1 MSVSKRNNRWKVRI
15 RVSGGRR
22 IDKTLP
28 AGASRTDALALEAAL
43 RRAVVDDVVG
53 RKRDYT
59 IAEAMDRWEA
69 TGARML
75 RSWPKDLRYRAGVV
89 RTIAKNRLIDEL
101 PDLADELRRRGLKA
115 GTSPANINRHL
126 SIIRRIGN
134 LVERWGWTDKPLGR
148 RMEFVPGEMER
159 DVRLEPSQVRA
170 LFERADPRLGDLLVF
185 LALTGLRRSEALR
198 LTQADVRNGAVHI
211 DQRSKTAR
219 RRVVPLA
226 PEASA
231 IAMTSIPFQLSA
243 ANARRLWEQA
253 REAAGL
259 PGVRF
264 TDLRHA
270 SGSWL
275 VERGTSLAT
284 VRDLLGHSSIKMTS
298 RYVQA
303 APEGAEKAVQNLR
316 VTELPQRTRKVGAKR
331 VFKKLPKA
339 TKRASDSA

>member
-1 MSVSKRNNRWKVRI
+1 
-15 RVSGGRR
+15 
-22 IDKTLP
+22 
-28 AGASRTDALALEAAL
+28 
-43 RRAVVDDVVG
+43 
-53 RKRDYT
+53 
-59 IAEAMDRWEA
+59 
-69 TGARML
+69 
-75 RSWPKDLRYRAGVV
+75 
-89 RTIAKNRLIDEL
+89 
-101 PDLADELRRRGLKA
+101 
-115 GTSPANINRHL
+115 
-126 SIIRRIGN
+126 
-134 LVERWGWTDKPLGR
+134 
-148 RMEFVPGEMER
+148 
-159 DVRLEPSQVRA
+159 
-170 LFERADPRLGDLLVF
+170 
-185 LALTGLRRSEALR
+185 
-198 LTQADVRNGAVHI
+198 
-211 DQRSKTAR
+211 
-219 RRVVPLA
+219 
-226 PEASA
+226 
-231 IAMTSIPFQLSA
+231 MTSIPFQLSA